1 MIPWRKLSPEMQ
13 KSVLALIVLY
23 GGANLTSCCAPLV
36 CDPAPPPR
44 TATPFPRLS
53 PIICDPAPP
62 PSVQPTQS
70 RPASPTFAPPPTSLR
85 TPIICDPPPRPATAG
100 PSVTATPIASR
111 RFQLR
116 NLQMTTDSTLS
127 GAAVRGI
134 IYDRQSRPYG
144 GVKVTVQ
151 SAGARVDTVTA
162 ADGSFLIQVA
172 SPGSYQLLVGADS
185 SSAVPLELK
194 PFDVA
199 TVELKEIEPQS
210 AAPLPLAEI
219 RVVDIVWGDD
229 LTFKAETAWAD
240 ARYRWSV
247 TGGSLI
253 ESEGSVTWQPPAES
267 GRYLLQLVADW
278 GASGLAVDSLELA
291 VSAEGYILVG

>member
-1 MIPWRKLSPEMQ
+1 
-13 KSVLALIVLY
+13 
-23 GGANLTSCCAPLV
+23 
-36 CDPAPPPR
+36 
-44 TATPFPRLS
+44 
-53 PIICDPAPP
+53 
-62 PSVQPTQS
+62 
-70 RPASPTFAPPPTSLR
+70 
-85 TPIICDPPPRPATAG
+85 
-100 PSVTATPIASR
+100 
-111 RFQLR
+111 
-116 NLQMTTDSTLS
+116 MTTDSTLS

>member
-1 MIPWRKLSPEMQ
+1 MIPWQKLSPEMQ

-44 TATPFPRLS
+44 TATPFPQLS

-62 PSVQPTQS
+62 PSIQPTQS
-70 RPASPTFAPPPTSLR
+70 RPVSPTSASPTLLR
-85 TPIICDPPPRPATAG
+85 TPIICDPPPRPATATS
-100 PSVTATPIASR
+100 SVTATPIASR

-116 NLQMTTDSTLS
+116 NLQMTTDSTLD

-134 IYDRQSRPYG
+134 IYDRQARPFG

-151 SAGARVDTVTA
+151 SVGARVDTVTA
-162 ADGSFLIQVA
+162 ADGSFSIKVS
-172 SPGSYQLLVGADS
+172 SPGSYRLLVGADPS
-185 SSAVPLELK
+185 SVVSLELK

-199 TVELKEIEPQS
+199 TVELKEIESQS
-210 AAPLPLAEI
+210 SAPLPLAEI

-229 LTFKAETAWAD
+229 LTFTVETAWPD

-247 TGGSLI
+247 TGGTLI
-253 ESEGSVTWQPPAES
+253 ESGHSVIWQPPAES